1 MVNDEGKVTRS
12 MCDAQISYIWKK
24 IMDDRYNNITSCSK
38 VTCKK
43 IAAFFAG
50 PYLSLARFKS
60 HHYHESGKAGKSF
73 DLHCIYKW
81 LLIGTSRRVGKLLY
95 FSIFEKK

>member
-1 MVNDEGKVTRS
+1 
-12 MCDAQISYIWKK
+12 
-24 IMDDRYNNITSCSK
+24 MDDRYNNITSCSK

-60 HHYHESGKAGKSF
+60 HHYHESVDNFGNVKLCCWSINSSTKVTKALQTKMKSNKVWGVNA
-73 DLHCIYKW
+73 YKRQ
-81 LLIGTSRRVGKLLY
+81 IK
-95 FSIFEKK
+95 